1 MAAAKRMRLHPEQR
15 RKQILQCARMLFVER
30 GYEPVSTADVAR
42 AAGVTTALVHHY
54 FGGKRGLY
62 LAVARWIVETARDVS
77 STVVD
82 SDDPVDVRVAATI
95 DAWLDY
101 LEREGSA
108 WMSVTG
114 YGELVDPEIADLATA
129 ARETC
134 AARML
139 RSYADLVPDTPATRF
154 AVRSFIALNEA
165 VSRELLDRK
174 ITRTQAHALLTSM
187 LVNILL
193 HAAPAL
199 DAASMDSADTRFE
212 SSSAGL
218 S

>member
-1 MAAAKRMRLHPEQR
+1 MSAGKRVRLHPEQR
-15 RKQILQCARMLFVER
+15 RKQILECARMLFVER
-30 GYEPVSTADVAR
+30 GYEPVSTSDVAR

-54 FGGKRGLY
+54 FGGKRQLY
-62 LAVARWIVETARDVS
+62 RAVARWIVETARDVS

-82 SDDPVDVRVAATI
+82 SDDPVEARVAATI

-108 WMSVTG
+108 WVSVTG
-114 YGELVDPEIADLATA
+114 YGEAVDPEIAALAVQ

-139 RSYADLVPDTPATRF
+139 RSYSDLLADTPEARF

-165 VSRELLDRK
+165 VSRELLDGK
-174 ITRTQAHALLTSM
+174 VTREQAHALLTTTLLNM
-187 LVNILL
+187 LL
-193 HAAPAL
+193 HVAPAL
-199 DAASMDSADTRFE
+199 DSGSRPGVDARSPAVSAAS
-212 SSSAGL
+212 
-218 S
+218 